1 MLPKSSSVSSN
12 DEKQE
17 RVDTRDDTARMSAC
31 ATPPWGALVLMA
43 ASVSLNYVD
52 RGTLSMAGTN
62 IQSDLHL
69 SKYQLGLLLSAFF
82 WTYAICQFSYIA
94 GWLAD
99 RLNVVWVLGCG
110 VALWSFATG
119 ACGLAH
125 SFTMMF
131 IFRLALGAGE
141 CVAYPSYSRVIVNC
155 FPAHRRGLSN
165 GTIDAASKTGP
176 AIGALLGGLLITRVG
191 WRVFFIVLG
200 IAGILWLIPWIKWR
214 PRSPRLLAGVRSES
228 TTSMTDLL
236 RVPDL
241 WWTTI
246 ALFCS
251 NYVWYFL
258 ITWLPPYLETERGL
272 PKAKM
277 AWISAAAYL
286 TIAISSMT
294 SGWLSDLW
302 ITRGGSHTL
311 VRKTFAGVGLT
322 LSTVLVAV
330 SVVGNA
336 KVAIGILMF
345 ACAAFGFY
353 ASNTFAISQT
363 LAGPAAAGRW
373 TSVQNGVGNLA
384 GVAAPWFT
392 GWVVE
397 RSGHFYIAFLVTAM
411 MALASALTYVFA
423 VGRIEQVRF
432 EPESME
438 TKTSN

>member
-1 MLPKSSSVSSN
+1 
-12 DEKQE
+12 
-17 RVDTRDDTARMSAC
+17 
-31 ATPPWGALVLMA
+31 MA

-69 SKYQLGLLLSAFF
+69 TNYQLGLLLSAFF

-119 ACGLAH
+119 ACGLAN
-125 SFTMMF
+125 SFAMMF
-131 IFRLALGAGE
+131 VFRLALGAGE
-141 CVAYPSYSRVIVNC
+141 CVAYPSYSRIIVNC

-191 WRVFFIVLG
+191 WRVFFVVLG
-200 IAGILWLIPWIKWR
+200 VVGILWLIPWLKWR
-214 PRSPRLLAGVRSES
+214 PRSPLLRAGVRMES
-228 TTSMTDLL
+228 TARMKDLF

-241 WWTTI
+241 WWTTV

-258 ITWLPPYLETERGL
+258 ITWLPPYLEKERGF
-272 PKAKM
+272 PKQKM
-277 AWISAAAYL
+277 AIVSAIAYL
-286 TIAISSMT
+286 AIAVASMT

-302 ITRGGSHTL
+302 ITKGGSPTL
-311 VRKTFAGVGLT
+311 VRKTFAGVGLA

-330 SVVGNA
+330 AVVDNA
-336 KVAIGILMF
+336 TIAIGILLF
-345 ACAAFGFY
+345 ACVAFGTY

-363 LAGPAAAGRW
+363 LAGPGTAGRW
-373 TSVQNGVGNLA
+373 TGFQNGVGNLA
-384 GVAAPWFT
+384 GVAAPWLT
-392 GWVVE
+392 GWVVD
-397 RSGHFYIAFLVTAM
+397 RSGRFYVAFLVTAM
-411 MALASALTYVFA
+411 MALASALAYVFG
-423 VGRIEQVRF
+423 VGRIEQVEF
-432 EPESME
+432 KSKGGD

>member
-1 MLPKSSSVSSN
+1 MQPKSSSVSSN
-12 DEKQE
+12 EASLDVN
-17 RVDTRDDTARMSAC
+17 R
-31 ATPPWGALVLMA
+31 PPWAALVLMA

-52 RGTLSMAGTN
+52 RGTLSIAGTN

-69 SKYQLGLLLSAFF
+69 SNYQLGLLLSAFF

-165 GTIDAASKTGP
+165 GTIDASSKTGP

-200 IAGILWLIPWIKWR
+200 VVGILWVIPWIKWR
-214 PRSPRLLAGVRSES
+214 PRSPRLIAGVKAES
-228 TTSMTDLL
+228 PVSLPDLL
-236 RVPDL
+236 RQPDL

-258 ITWLPPYLETERGL
+258 ITWLPPYLEKERGL

-277 AWISAAAYL
+277 AVISFTAYII
-286 TIAISSMT
+286 IAISSMA
-294 SGWLSDLW
+294 SGWLSDFW
-302 ITRGGSHTL
+302 ITRGGSHTF
-311 VRKTFAGVGLT
+311 VRKAFAGGGLT

-330 SVVGNA
+330 SVIDNA
-336 KVAIGILMF
+336 TVAIGVLMF
-345 ACAAFGFY
+345 ACAAFGMY

-363 LAGPAAAGRW
+363 LAGAGAAGRW
-373 TSVQNGVGNLA
+373 TSIQNGVGNLA
-384 GVAAPWFT
+384 GVAAPWVT
-392 GWVVE
+392 GWVVD

-411 MALASALTYVFA
+411 MALASALAYVFGMGK
-423 VGRIEQVRF
+423 V
-432 EPESME
+432 EPVKWSV
-438 TKTSN
+438 TAKAA